1 MSVLTNSP
9 IIIGVIIDSSGN
21 LCVFS
26 GFFWWSRLIIYVLLV
41 TSPFRCRSKEY
52 QTKARP

>member
-21 LCVFS
+21 LCVVN